1 MPGPPVSATALIKP
15 HSPSAD
21 DADQLTLVCK
31 ALADSLRLEI
41 LRLLRT
47 SSFGVLELCHI
58 LDIRQSALSHHLKI
72 LATAGLASTRREGN
86 SIFYRRPLLSA
97 DDPLLAFKKS
107 AFEAIDRVPLDPALL
122 ERLNRVQQE
131 RSEQS
136 LQFFSRHADKFREK
150 QGLVAEHAQYTSN
163 LLDLLRELDLKPE
176 HRVMEVGPGEGELL
190 TLLAAQFQHVLALD
204 NAAEMLNRARST
216 VAAEG
221 LDNVHFILGD
231 THKALELDLRCDLM
245 LFDMVLHHLPSPREA
260 FQHAQAL
267 LNEGGMLLIVDLC
280 RHDQDWVRES
290 CGDLWLGFDPDEL
303 NAWALQASL
312 QVGPS
317 VYLGLRNGFQ
327 IQMGVFQ
334 KPAIRTTASPQTTHS
349 NHS

>member
-1 MPGPPVSATALIKP
+1 MNTPALLKTDSAA
-15 HSPSAD
+15 SED
-21 DADQLTLVCK
+21 GDQLTLVCK

-47 SSFGVLELCHI
+47 SSFGVLEICHI

-86 SIFYRRPLLSA
+86 TIFYRRPLLCA

-107 AFEAIDRVPLDPALL
+107 AFDAIDLVPLGTDLL
-122 ERLNRVQQE
+122 QRLNRVQQE

-136 LQFFSRHADKFREK
+136 LQFFTRHADKFREK
-150 QGLVAEHAQYTSN
+150 QGLVAEHAQYTSS
-163 LLDLLRELDLKPE
+163 LLDLLRQLDLTSLE
-176 HRVMEVGPGEGELL
+176 RVMEVGPGEGELL
-190 TLLAAQFQHVLALD
+190 ALLAAQFKNVIALD
-204 NAAEMLNRARST
+204 NAAEMLSRARST

-231 THKALELDLRCDLM
+231 THKALELDLRCDLI
-245 LFDMVLHHLPSPREA
+245 LFDMVLHHLPSPHEA

-280 RHDQDWVRES
+280 QHDQDWVKDS
-290 CGDLWLGFDPDEL
+290 CGDLWLGFDAQDM

-312 QVGPS
+312 QIGPS
-317 VYLGLRNGFQ
+317 VFLGLRNGFQ
-327 IQMGVFQ
+327 IQMCVFQ
-334 KPAIRTTASPQTTHS
+334 KTGFRQNVSSIARTFTPQ
-349 NHS
+349 